1 MKTTIRSI
9 ELIFFIEGYFFSQ
22 INLPYQLELCYRISI
37 FNLFWIAVTVK
48 EEGRNKE
55 QGRKREGKKRVIE
68 GRRNEWSER
77 HIEVLTGTNTNRV
90 ASLLKILKKGGMFIF
105 LTFATSLILTD
116 ILEIV

>member
-1 MKTTIRSI
+1 MIANFIVFVFKSVHTKQSLYEYWERSF
-9 ELIFFIEGYFFSQ
+9 E
-22 INLPYQLELCYRISI
+22 ELCYRISI

-55 QGRKREGKKRVIE
+55 QGRKREGKKRISE